1 MKIKK
6 DGSVIYNSIDN
17 TGSTDDAS
25 LGSRYA
31 KGRLDSTDTNLRQNY
46 YTKEE
51 VQELI
56 SGVGRTKIVPTLF
69 EDWYIYVPEEETTEE
84 EIYYHVNNNTV
95 ISEPNLDDLPTYYR
109 QWKVEDGEVVPV
121 SWFISCAN
129 DTEIVEGQ
137 TYYTISLFGP
147 TTKSTVMNNYIK
159 AKIHI
164 ESNTYYF
171 VGNDDDGYVL
181 YYYDADFKEAI
192 IGDFEIDFSQYV
204 LKETTIG
211 SYTLEN
217 NITAQNIQD
226 DIKDLTATLTNK
238 TIDADDNT
246 VENIEVDNFKT
257 GVVKTAMP
265 ASPADTELLSAKA
278 IDEAKQDKLTAGEEI
293 TTVEDATTV
302 SQIDLTN
309 KKSSP
314 VSAVSV
320 WNYIKGKV
328 TGAISGLLTENL
340 GTSKALMSDANGKVA
355 VSEVTSDELG
365 YLSGTTSKIQT
376 QIDGKLK
383 KDWTYVGI
391 LSASRNSTIVVG
403 NDWTELNIIGRIAE
417 GSSYYN
423 LSSVKTKNDFT
434 AGSPSESATFTGFY
448 YNDSY
453 YYSVR
458 IGLTG
463 SGTNQ
468 KLQIKWDAYAGWTPQ
483 GLYIY
488 KR

>member
-31 KGRLDSTDTNLRQNY
+31 KGRLDSTDTNLHQNY

-56 SGVGRTKIVPTLF
+56 SGMGRTKIVPTLF
-69 EDWYIYVPEEETTEE
+69 ENWYIYVPEEEATEE

-121 SWFISCAN
+121 SWFISCAK

-137 TYYTISLFGP
+137 TYYTIGLFGP
-147 TTKSTVMNNYIK
+147 TAKSTVTKNYVK
-159 AKIHI
+159 AKIQV

-171 VGNDDDGYVL
+171 VGNDNDGYIL

-226 DIKDLTATLTNK
+226 DIKDLTTTLTNK

-293 TTVEDATTV
+293 TTVVDATTV

-309 KKSSP
+309 KKSFP

-320 WNYIKGKV
+320 WNYIKEKV

-340 GTSKALMSDANGKVA
+340 GTSKALVSDANGKVA
-355 VSEVTSDELG
+355 VSDVTATELG
-365 YLSGTTSKIQT
+365 YLSGTTSAIQT
-376 QIDGKLK
+376 QINNKLNK
-383 KDWTYVGI
+383 SWTYVGI
-391 LSASRNSTIVVG
+391 LGAARNSSITVG
-403 NDWTELNIIGRIAE
+403 NDWTEIDIICRVAE
-417 GSSYYN
+417 GSNFYN
-423 LSSVKTKNDFT
+423 VSSVKTLNDFT
-434 AGSPSESATFTGFY
+434 AGTPSQSATFAGFFW
-448 YNDSY
+448 NVSY
-453 YYSVR
+453 YYVVR

-468 KLQIKWDAYAGWTPQ
+468 KLQIKYDDYAGWTPQ